1 MGAFYRVRMSLAASD
16 RDREGFNS
24 LIQELKNRDWDLLL
38 NQDESAFIT
47 AVANEHEKWE
57 LEVQFHDD
65 SRFTT
70 KSRSR
75 WIVKDESLNRID
87 RVINRLNFYDED
99 SNDRTFWKI
108 DKRLRSFEAITEAK
122 VGNDLDFSYF
132 FDAVDENTNYYQ
144 RLSDTVRKA
153 TSIDIE
159 YNDLTEE
166 NSIIPQRTIKN

>member
-1 MGAFYRVRMSLAASD
+1 MSLVASD
-16 RDREGFNS
+16 RDIESFNA

-38 NQDESAFIT
+38 NREEFAFIT
-47 AVANEHEKWE
+47 ALANEHEKWE

-75 WIVKDESLNRID
+75 WVVKDESLNRIEKAIK
-87 RVINRLNFYDED
+87 RFNFYDDD
-99 SNDRTFWKI
+99 SNDRTIWKI
-108 DKRLRSFEAITEAK
+108 DKKLQSFETITEAK
-122 VGNDLDFSYF
+122 IADDVDFSYF

-153 TSIDIE
+153 SSIGIE
-159 YNDLTEE
+159 YTDFTEE
-166 NSIIPQRTIKN
+166 NSIIPQKTIKN

>member
-1 MGAFYRVRMSLAASD
+1 MSLVASD
-16 RDREGFNS
+16 RDIDGFNA
-24 LIQELKNRDWDLLL
+24 LIQELKYRDWDLLL
-38 NQDESAFIT
+38 NQDEFAFIT

-75 WIVKDESLNRID
+75 WIVKDESLNRIE
-87 RVINRLNFYDED
+87 REINRLNFYDD
-99 SNDRTFWKI
+99 YSNERTIWKI
-108 DKRLRSFEAITEAK
+108 DKNLQSFEAITEAK
-122 VGNDLDFSYF
+122 VGDDVDFSYF

-153 TSIDIE
+153 SSIGIE
-159 YNDLTEE
+159 YNDFTEE

>member
-1 MGAFYRVRMSLAASD
+1 MSLAASD
-16 RDREGFNS
+16 RDIEGFNA

-38 NQDESAFIT
+38 NREKFAFIT

-75 WIVKDESLNRID
+75 WVVKDESLNRIE
-87 RVINRLNFYDED
+87 RVINRFNFYDDD
-99 SNDRTFWKI
+99 SNDRTIWKI
-108 DKRLRSFEAITEAK
+108 DKKLQSFEAITEAK
-122 VGNDLDFSYF
+122 VGDDVDFSYF

-144 RLSDTVRKA
+144 SLSDTVRKA
-153 TSIDIE
+153 STIGIE
-159 YNDLTEE
+159 YNDFSEK
-166 NSIIPQRTIKN
+166 NSLIPQRTIKN

>member
-1 MGAFYRVRMSLAASD
+1 MSLAASD
-16 RDREGFNS
+16 RDRESFS
-24 LIQELKNRDWDLLL
+24 ALIQELKKRDWDLLL
-38 NQDESAFIT
+38 NREKFAFIT

-75 WIVKDESLNRID
+75 WIVKDESLNRIE
-87 RVINRLNFYDED
+87 REIKRYNFYDNV
-99 SNDRTFWKI
+99 SNDRTIWKI
-108 DKRLRSFEAITEAK
+108 DKKLQSFEAITEAK
-122 VGNDLDFSYF
+122 IADDVDFSYF

-153 TSIDIE
+153 SSIGIE

>member
-1 MGAFYRVRMSLAASD
+1 MSLAASD
-16 RDREGFNS
+16 RDIEGFNA

-38 NQDESAFIT
+38 NREKFAFIT

-75 WIVKDESLNRID
+75 WIVKDESLNRIE
-87 RVINRLNFYDED
+87 RVIKRFNFYDDD
-99 SNDRTFWKI
+99 SNARTIWKI
-108 DKRLRSFEAITEAK
+108 DKKLQSFEAITEAK
-122 VGNDLDFSYF
+122 IADDVDFSYF

-144 RLSDTVRKA
+144 SLSDTVRKA
-153 TSIDIE
+153 STIGIE
-159 YNDLTEE
+159 YNDYSEK
-166 NSIIPQRTIKN
+166 NSLIPQRTIKN

>member
-1 MGAFYRVRMSLAASD
+1 MSLVASD
-16 RDREGFNS
+16 RDIDGFNA
-24 LIQELKNRDWDLLL
+24 LIEELKYRDWDLLL
-38 NQDESAFIT
+38 NQDEFAFIT

-75 WIVKDESLNRID
+75 WIVKDESLNRIE
-87 RVINRLNFYDED
+87 RVINRLNFYDDD
-99 SNDRTFWKI
+99 SNGRTIWKI
-108 DKRLRSFEAITEAK
+108 DKKLQSFEAITEAK
-122 VGNDLDFSYF
+122 VVDDVDFSYF

-153 TSIDIE
+153 SSIGIE
-159 YNDLTEE
+159 YNDFTEE
-166 NSIIPQRTIKN
+166 NSIIPQKTIKN

>member
-1 MGAFYRVRMSLAASD
+1 MSLAASD
-16 RDREGFNS
+16 RDIEGFNA
-24 LIQELKNRDWDLLL
+24 LIRELKHRDWDLLL
-38 NQDESAFIT
+38 NREEFAFIT

-75 WIVKDESLNRID
+75 WIVKDESLNRIE
-87 RVINRLNFYDED
+87 RVIKRFNFYDED

-108 DKRLRSFEAITEAK
+108 DKKLQSFEAITEAK
-122 VGNDLDFSYF
+122 VADDVDFSYF
-132 FDAVDENTNYYQ
+132 FDAVDENMNYYQ

-153 TSIDIE
+153 STIGIE
-159 YNDLTEE
+159 YNDFTEE
-166 NSIIPQRTIKN
+166 KNKTSQRFVKN

>member
-1 MGAFYRVRMSLAASD
+1 MSLPVDVTATQAFNELISEL
-16 RDREGFNS
+16 RDRE
-24 LIQELKNRDWDLLL
+24 WDLLI
-38 NQDESAFIT
+38 DEGSNAFIT

-75 WIVKDESLNRID
+75 WVVKDESLNRIE
-87 RVINRLNFYDED
+87 RVIKRYNFYDDD
-99 SNDRTFWKI
+99 SNDRTIWKI
-108 DKRLRSFEAITEAK
+108 DKKLQSFEAITKAK
-122 VGNDLDFSYF
+122 VGDDVDFSYF

-153 TSIDIE
+153 SSIGIE
-159 YNDLTEE
+159 YNDFTEE
-166 NSIIPQRTIKN
+166 NSIIPQKTIKN

>member
-1 MGAFYRVRMSLAASD
+1 MSLAASD
-16 RDREGFNS
+16 RDIEGFNA

-38 NQDESAFIT
+38 NREEFAFIT

-75 WIVKDESLNRID
+75 WVVKDESLNRIE
-87 RVINRLNFYDED
+87 RVIKRYNFYDDD
-99 SNDRTFWKI
+99 SNDRTIWKI
-108 DKRLRSFEAITEAK
+108 DKKLQSFEAITKAK
-122 VGNDLDFSYF
+122 VGDDVDFSYF

-153 TSIDIE
+153 STISVE
-159 YNDLTEE
+159 YNDFTEE
-166 NSIIPQRTIKN
+166 NSIIPQRTVKN

>member
-1 MGAFYRVRMSLAASD
+1 MSLAASD
-16 RDREGFNS
+16 RDIEGFNA
-24 LIQELKNRDWDLLL
+24 LIQELKKRDWDLLL
-38 NQDESAFIT
+38 NREEFAFIT

-75 WIVKDESLNRID
+75 WVVKDESLNRIE
-87 RVINRLNFYDED
+87 RAIKRFNFYDDD
-99 SNDRTFWKI
+99 SNDRTIWKI
-108 DKRLRSFEAITEAK
+108 DKKLQSFEAITEAK
-122 VGNDLDFSYF
+122 VGDDVDFSYF

-153 TSIDIE
+153 SSIGIE
-159 YNDLTEE
+159 YNDFTEE
-166 NSIIPQRTIKN
+166 NSIIPQKTIKN

>member
-1 MGAFYRVRMSLAASD
+1 MSLPVDVTATQAFNELISEL
-16 RDREGFNS
+16 RDRE
-24 LIQELKNRDWDLLL
+24 WDLLI
-38 NQDESAFIT
+38 DEEGNAFIT
-47 AVANEHEKWE
+47 AVVNENEKWE

-75 WIVKDESLNRID
+75 WVVKDESLNRIE
-87 RVINRLNFYDED
+87 RAIERFNFYDED

-153 TSIDIE
+153 SLIGIE
-159 YNDLTEE
+159 YNDFTEE

>member
-1 MGAFYRVRMSLAASD
+1 MSLPVDVTATQAFNELISEL
-16 RDREGFNS
+16 RDRE
-24 LIQELKNRDWDLLL
+24 WDLLI
-38 NQDESAFIT
+38 DEGSNAFIT

-75 WIVKDESLNRID
+75 WVVKDESLNRIE
-87 RVINRLNFYDED
+87 RVINRFNFYDDD
-99 SNDRTFWKI
+99 SNDRTIWKI
-108 DKRLRSFEAITEAK
+108 DKKLQSFEAITEAK
-122 VGNDLDFSYF
+122 VGDDVDFSYF

-153 TSIDIE
+153 SSIGIE
-159 YNDLTEE
+159 YNDFTEE

>member
-1 MGAFYRVRMSLAASD
+1 MSLAASD
-16 RDREGFNS
+16 RDIEGFNA

-38 NQDESAFIT
+38 NREEFAFIT

-75 WIVKDESLNRID
+75 WVVKDESLNRIE
-87 RVINRLNFYDED
+87 RAIKRFNFYDDD
-99 SNDRTFWKI
+99 SNDRTIWKI
-108 DKRLRSFEAITEAK
+108 DKKLQSFEAITKAK
-122 VGNDLDFSYF
+122 VGDDVDFSYF

-144 RLSDTVRKA
+144 SLSDTVRKA
-153 TSIDIE
+153 STIGIE
-159 YNDLTEE
+159 YNDYSEK
-166 NSIIPQRTIKN
+166 NSLIPQRTIKN

>member
-1 MGAFYRVRMSLAASD
+1 MSLPVEVTATQAFNELISEL
-16 RDREGFNS
+16 RDRE
-24 LIQELKNRDWDLLL
+24 WDLLI
-38 NQDESAFIT
+38 DEGSNAFIT

-75 WIVKDESLNRID
+75 WVVKDESLNRIE
-87 RVINRLNFYDED
+87 RAIKRFNFYDDD
-99 SNDRTFWKI
+99 SNDRTIWKI
-108 DKRLRSFEAITEAK
+108 DKKLQSFEAITEAK
-122 VGNDLDFSYF
+122 IADDVDFSYF

-153 TSIDIE
+153 SSIGIE
-159 YNDLTEE
+159 YNDFTEE
-166 NSIIPQRTIKN
+166 NSIIPQKTVKN

>member
-1 MGAFYRVRMSLAASD
+1 MSLAASD
-16 RDREGFNS
+16 RDIEGFNA
-24 LIQELKNRDWDLLL
+24 LIQELYNRDWDILL
-38 NQDESAFIT
+38 NREKFAFIT

-75 WIVKDESLNRID
+75 WVVKDESLNRIE
-87 RVINRLNFYDED
+87 RVIKRFNFYDED

-108 DKRLRSFEAITEAK
+108 DKKLQSFEAITEAK
-122 VGNDLDFSYF
+122 VGDDVDFSYF

-153 TSIDIE
+153 STISVE
-159 YNDLTEE
+159 YNDFTEE
-166 NSIIPQRTIKN
+166 NSIIPQRTVKN

>member
-1 MGAFYRVRMSLAASD
+1 MSLAASD
-16 RDREGFNS
+16 RDIEGFNA

-75 WIVKDESLNRID
+75 WVVKDESLNRIE
-87 RVINRLNFYDED
+87 RVINRLNFYDYD
-99 SNDRTFWKI
+99 SCERTIWKI
-108 DKRLRSFEAITEAK
+108 DKKLRSFEAITEAK
-122 VGNDLDFSYF
+122 VSDDVDFSYF
-132 FDAVDENTNYYQ
+132 FDAVDENMNYYQ
-144 RLSDTVRKA
+144 SLSDTVRKA
-153 TSIDIE
+153 STIGYE
-159 YNDLTEE
+159 YNDYTKEK
-166 NSIIPQRTIKN
+166 NKASQRFVKN

>member
-1 MGAFYRVRMSLAASD
+1 MSLAASD
-16 RDREGFNS
+16 RDIEGFNA

-38 NQDESAFIT
+38 NREKFAFIT

-75 WIVKDESLNRID
+75 WVVKDESLNRIE
-87 RVINRLNFYDED
+87 RVINRFNFYDDD
-99 SNDRTFWKI
+99 SNDRTIWKI
-108 DKRLRSFEAITEAK
+108 DKKLQSFEAITEAK
-122 VGNDLDFSYF
+122 VGDDVDFSYF

-144 RLSDTVRKA
+144 RLSDTVSKA
-153 TSIDIE
+153 SSIGIE

>member
-1 MGAFYRVRMSLAASD
+1 MSLAASD
-16 RDREGFNS
+16 RDIEGFNA

-38 NQDESAFIT
+38 NREKFAFIT

-75 WIVKDESLNRID
+75 WVVKDESLNRIE
-87 RVINRLNFYDED
+87 RVINRFNFYDDD
-99 SNDRTFWKI
+99 SNDRTIWKI
-108 DKRLRSFEAITEAK
+108 DKKLQSFEAITEAK
-122 VGNDLDFSYF
+122 VGDDVDFSYF

-144 RLSDTVRKA
+144 TLSDTVRKA
-153 TSIDIE
+153 SSIGIE
-159 YNDLTEE
+159 YNDFTEE